1 MSKEQQ
7 PDSGI
12 QDNNSTVANLTMI
25 QGIKTQIKAQKLSV
39 TTVVAVV
46 VVAVAMVTAIAVE

>member
-12 QDNNSTVANLTMI
+12 QDNTSAVANLTMI
-25 QGIKTQIKAQKLSV
+25 QGIKT
-39 TTVVAVV
+39 
-46 VVAVAMVTAIAVE
+46 